1 MQQNTESSQSSEITQ
16 FIEQLINQTNRS
28 VFMTGKAGTGK
39 TTLLRK
45 LVKETHKQA
54 VIVAPTGIAAL
65 NAGGV
70 TIHSFFIR
78 TIFVENT
85 KVKILL
91 KSAVF
96 FFFLPQKKKELPINK
111 QKANSLTVF
120 NISFERMNFASTER

>member
-16 FIEQLINQTNRS
+16 FIEQFINQTNRS

-70 TIHSFFIR
+70 TIHSFFQLPFATLIPDF
-78 TIFVENT
+78 TIPGGFNNQMKLESKQT
-85 KVKILL
+85 LL
-91 KSAVF
+91 HHFKM
-96 FFFLPQKKKELPINK
+96 
-111 QKANSLTVF
+111 NSTRRAIFRNL
-120 NISFERMNFASTER
+120 